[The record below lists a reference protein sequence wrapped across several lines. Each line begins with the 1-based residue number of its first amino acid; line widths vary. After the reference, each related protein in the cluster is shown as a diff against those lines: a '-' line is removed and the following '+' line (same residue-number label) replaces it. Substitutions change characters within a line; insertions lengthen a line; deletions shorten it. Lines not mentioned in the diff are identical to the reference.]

1 MADPHNPHRDHTH
14 EPPAH
19 VPPLEDAKRQY
30 VELFGSAL
38 VMNTYLKI
46 ALVSVSL
53 VAIGLTL
60 LNLRTLQKYE
70 HVKPLVIR
78 IDEVGRAQAVHYDAL
93 TYKPTGQAPEVK
105 YFLIQFITKHF
116 GRMRS
121 TVKASHAE
129 SLFFLDSQLA
139 EAAIAD
145 NQKHQSIETFL
156 TGTADEIEINV
167 RNVSLEEIG
176 TPPYRASVDFEKI
189 YYGVG
194 NRQERI
200 RETYVAQVL
209 FVLREQIPNAL
220 IPVNPLGLTIT
231 YVRVDQAF
239 K

>member
-1 MADPHNPHRDHTH
+1 MSTEQLAHPRHPSLL
-14 EPPAH
+14 EP
-19 VPPLEDAKRQY
+19 PPLEDAKRQY

-46 ALVSVSL
+46 ALVCVSI
-53 VAIGLTL
+53 VAAGLTV
-60 LNLRTLQKYE
+60 LNVATLRKYQ

-78 IDEVGRAQAVHYDAL
+78 IDEIGRAQAVHYDAL
-93 TYKPTGQAPEVK
+93 TYKPTGQAPELK

-116 GRMRS
+116 SRMRS

-145 NQKHQSIETFL
+145 NQKHQTIETFL

-167 RNVSLEEIG
+167 RNVSLEEIR

-194 NRQERI
+194 NRQERS
-200 RETYVAQVL
+200 RETYVVQIL
-209 FVLREQIPNAL
+209 FVLRDQIPNAL
-220 IPVNPLGLTIT
+220 VPVNPLGLTIT